1 MHWLVLAFA
10 KAKATTALAIA
21 ALAIAASSNATA
33 NADIGRPSASLIASG
48 VGRIRAIA
56 TEAMWHFQQTLPFE
70 GPGCAGAL
78 ATATPSAFACRP
90 RLGLLHW
97 RRSRRALPWA
107 ASAPATSFAA
117 LLALWLVELQLARL
131 HSIKPASALDSARP
145 RCMPLIIAPRT

>member
-1 MHWLVLAFA
+1 MHWLVRAFA
-10 KAKATTALAIA
+10 KAKATNALAIA

-33 NADIGRPSASLIASG
+33 NADRQAIRLLDCLGSRAHSG
-48 VGRIRAIA
+48 NRDRSDVALPA
-56 TEAMWHFQQTLPFE
+56 TLPFE

-90 RLGLLHW
+90 RLGILHW